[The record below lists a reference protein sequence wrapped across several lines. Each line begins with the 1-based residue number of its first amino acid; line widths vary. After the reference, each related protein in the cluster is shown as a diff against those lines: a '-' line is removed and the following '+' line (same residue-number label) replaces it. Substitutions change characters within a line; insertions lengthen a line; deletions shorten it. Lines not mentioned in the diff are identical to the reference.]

1 MENFVNY
8 FLNIQNFDITRSI
21 EYIIL
26 TVYIHFT
33 EEKDM
38 KINEAVA
45 KRVEQLLEKHSRTQ
59 YAVAK
64 EGGISNS
71 TFCTTLSGR
80 CRSRV
85 DTVLNICRGFNITLE
100 EFFNSRNYSRKTI
113 FQTIEAAIRKKR
125 EPSEMPD
132 SLFSVF
138 NDLAP
143 M

>member
-45 KRVEQLLEKHSRTQ
+45 KRVEQLLEKQSRTQ

-100 EFFNSRNYSRKTI
+100 EFFNS
-113 FQTIEAAIRKKR
+113 E
-125 EPSEMPD
+125 
-132 SLFSVF
+132 LFSKD
-138 NDLAP
+138 NLLDD
-143 M
+143 

>member
-45 KRVEQLLEKHSRTQ
+45 KRVEQLLEKQSRTQ

-64 EGGISNS
+64 EGRISNS

-100 EFFNSRNYSRKTI
+100 EFFNS
-113 FQTIEAAIRKKR
+113 E
-125 EPSEMPD
+125 
-132 SLFSVF
+132 LFSKD
-138 NDLAP
+138 NLSDD
-143 M
+143 